1 MKKHLI
7 LNLGLYT
14 ICQLLSILAIGKSGA
29 NHIILVIMAFTMSC
43 LFTQFY
49 LGNKNLIKEFYGVY
63 EY

>member
-7 LNLGLYT
+7 LNLGLY
-14 ICQLLSILAIGKSGA
+14 ILCQLLSILAIGKSSA
-29 NHIILVIMAFTMSC
+29 NHIVLVLMAFTMSC